1 MDVGKHRIYLVLCNG
16 ELQINDCS
24 WGCCFILGVLS
35 QALSFYM
42 TSASES
48 IDMQKVAPP
57 CARFTHQ
64 TQCAKM
70 DTIFQLDPQFDKSWR
85 RGHHVRRPSVLYLSA
100 HQGTAMDMAY
110 ICQSLGVAFKWISP
124 RLPYEVT
131 KELAADDWERY
142 GRDYQ
147 CGLFD
152 YIIVADTNAK
162 ARGLLEYQCN
172 DSQIVLHSTQ
182 RFDTGME
189 GQQQVEW
196 RLLLEDKVRK
206 MKNLHLIAN
215 NPYEIW
221 YAHQVRSA
229 KFFKPRL
236 IRPAGHWPKRDQL
249 AHDIN
254 VGDSETNVVVL
265 QQYLP
270 YLNQILLGNLSIR
283 GIQFQTLHHGKY
295 GGAARLAQYRCVIQF
310 PYQVSVMAM
319 YENLAN
325 GVALLVPSL
334 QFYRN
339 IARALL
345 ENGVTLHLV
354 DLDVLERRP
363 LGWTAIEWWTP
374 YFSDV
379 LIHFDSWEHLTELL
393 TDDDDFKTHK
403 KQVVQFMNRHNATVL
418 HQWSD
423 FLWCRL
429 PC

>member
-1 MDVGKHRIYLVLCNG
+1 MN
-16 ELQINDCS
+16 
-24 WGCCFILGVLS
+24 
-35 QALSFYM
+35 
-42 TSASES
+42 T
-48 IDMQKVAPP
+48 KVPHGLHP
-57 CARFTHQ
+57 
-64 TQCAKM
+64 
-70 DTIFQLDPQFDKSWR
+70 DKSWR
-85 RGHHVRRPSVLYLSA
+85 LSHDHGSTIQRSARANNLRRPSVLYLSA

-110 ICQSLGVAFKWISP
+110 VCHSLGVAFKWITP

-131 KELAADDWERY
+131 KDAAADDWDRY

-162 ARGLLEYQCN
+162 ARGLLENQCN
-172 DSQIVLHSTQ
+172 DSQVVLHSTQ

-189 GQQQVEW
+189 GQQKVEW
-196 RLLLEDKVRK
+196 LLLLEDKVRR
-206 MKNLHLIAN
+206 MNNLHLIAN
-215 NPYEIW
+215 NPYEVW
-221 YAHQVRSA
+221 YAHQVRHA
-229 KFFKPRL
+229 KFFRPRL
-236 IRPAGHWPKRDQL
+236 IRPSGHWPTGDQL
-249 AHDIN
+249 AHD
-254 VGDSETNVVVL
+254 VGDSKANAVVL

-270 YLNQILLGNLSIR
+270 YLNQILLGNLSMQ

-295 GGAARLAQYRCVIQF
+295 GGAAGLAQYKCVIQF

-334 QFYRN
+334 QFYRS

-354 DLDVLERRP
+354 DLDVLEQRP
-363 LGWTAIEWWTP
+363 LGWTAIEWWAP

-379 LIHFDSWEHLTELL
+379 LVHFDSWDHLKQLVTAG
-393 TDDDDFKTHK
+393 DDFKTHK
-403 KQVVQFMNRHNATVL
+403 QQVIKFMDRHNTTVL
-418 HQWSD
+418 QQWSD